1 MYWLPKATSEPP
13 PPPPSQRMTDRD
25 TFASAALT
33 GLLADDGDR
42 IDQATTD
49 FTRRAYEW
57 ADAMLLE
64 RGVVVCEPTKPTLTN
79 DERAAIAYGV
89 AALQSAGNYEIFAK
103 DNQNIC
109 VTYLL

>member
-1 MYWLPKATSEPP
+1 
-13 PPPPSQRMTDRD
+13 MTDRD
-25 TFASAALT
+25 TFAAAALT

-42 IDQATTD
+42 IDHAMSD
-49 FTRRAYEW
+49 FIRRAYEW

-64 RGVVVCEPTKPTLTN
+64 RGAVACEPTKPTLAN

-103 DNQNIC
+103 N
-109 VTYLL
+109 TLRKLLERTA